1 MNAKHCVYRTCGNS
15 SLSSKIT
22 FFGFPLKDVEKCEL
36 WARLAGCEDIN
47 LKNKY
52 LCEEHFSSIYISKT
66 PRRTILLP
74 NAVPYRYDGK
84 INNKNENENENY
96 EEDYNSEKNTSRDEI
111 LLDPL
116 NDENDII
123 YSSDTIEMIR
133 QSEED
138 TTDENVETLDEPLVE
153 EEIQNNISA
162 KVKMEPQKTVKIVQK
177 TYDNSISAR
186 VKKVGQIT
194 SNRLNLTTNDF
205 VNHVTKRQKLH
216 TSSDNVIAAPN
227 RTVNTL
233 KTVEKIDID
242 REEDEGAEKIIDKL
256 DNTVDN
262 PDITTFIYK
271 GEEYIQMPKRIYL
284 QQRAKLDADVK
295 RFQNYR
301 NILQDIKSL
310 VNSTD

>member
-1 MNAKHCVYRTCGNS
+1 M
-15 SLSSKIT
+15 
-22 FFGFPLKDVEKCEL
+22 
-36 WARLAGCEDIN
+36 
-47 LKNKY
+47 
-52 LCEEHFSSIYISKT
+52 
-66 PRRTILLP
+66 
-74 NAVPYRYDGK
+74 PYRYDEN
-84 INNKNENENENY
+84 INNKNENENEHY
-96 EEDYNSEKNTSRDEI
+96 EEDYSSEKNTSREEI

-123 YSSDTIEMIR
+123 YTSDTIEMIR

-138 TTDENVETLDEPLVE
+138 ATDENIETLDEPLVE

-162 KVKMEPQKTVKIVQK
+162 KVKTDPQKTVKIVQK
-177 TYDNSISAR
+177 TYDSSIGGAR
-186 VKKVGQIT
+186 VKKIEPIT
-194 SNRLNLTTNDF
+194 TNRVQLTTNDF

-216 TSSDNVIAAPN
+216 TSSDNVVAPPN
-227 RTVNTL
+227 RNVNTV
-233 KTVEKIDID
+233 KTIEKSAIDQ
-242 REEDEGAEKIIDKL
+242 EEDGETEKTIDKL

-295 RFQNYR
+295 RFRKYR

-310 VNSTD
+310 VNATD